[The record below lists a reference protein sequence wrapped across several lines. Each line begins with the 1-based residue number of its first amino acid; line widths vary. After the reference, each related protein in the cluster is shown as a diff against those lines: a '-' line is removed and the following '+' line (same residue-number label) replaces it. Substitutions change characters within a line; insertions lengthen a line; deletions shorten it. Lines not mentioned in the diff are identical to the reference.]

1 MQRSVFILGV
11 VLSYI
16 SCSIPLRGQSVLN
29 GRIEDRDT
37 GEPLAFVNIVYNEKG
52 TGTVSTLD
60 GFFTIES
67 GVLPE
72 FLKLSYVGYES
83 LTVYPSEADQ
93 LEPMLL
99 TMKRNPFLIEEV
111 KVYPGINP
119 AHRIIGAAFRNR
131 RNNNPEMLSSFSYTS
146 YNKLYFTLLPDSLLS
161 RSFSPGSPD
170 IPVSFNFSGRTGN
183 HPKADSDSLHTPGDY
198 RDMDIPVEE
207 NGFPPH
213 EQTGPGSSES
223 QPQTGESA
231 DSGETGIREL
241 VEKQHIF
248 LMESVS
254 NRDYLRP
261 GRNNERVIASRVSGF
276 QDPSFSLLATQ
287 LQSFS
292 FYGDFISLLDRRYLN
307 PISRGSTS
315 KYSFILEDSLL
326 TEQNDTLFVISFR
339 PYPNRN
345 FDGLR
350 GVVYINSNHY
360 AVQNVIAEPS
370 EPRGFM
376 TIRVQQNYSYVDN
389 RQWFPVELNTD
400 IILGGESGS
409 SGSESGYRL
418 IGIGKSYLSDVSI
431 EPDLRRRDFNH
442 VELTISPSAHRQNEE
457 LWNKYRTEPLSDKD
471 LKTYHVLDSIGQE
484 DDLDR
489 ALQTFEALAT
499 GYLPW
504 GYFNIDLASLIDF
517 NYFEGLR
524 PGVRL
529 LSNDIVSERFRFG
542 GHVAMGTRD
551 RKLKYG
557 GQAGLIIYR
566 PGDIHLKFSYSND
579 VAEPGSYGFLGRHS
593 AFSSENY
600 RRFLIG
606 RMDYVKE
613 YNTSLNLRFMRYFR
627 SSLYFSASQVRPG
640 DNYVYVKDG
649 EDRHLFRFSEAGVQ
663 LRFACREKFMQTPR
677 GNRISMGTDF
687 PVLWINYGQGLNFA
701 HGEYQYT
708 RLQAGAEQ
716 NFMTKRLGKTTLT
729 VEGGITRG
737 DVPVTKLYNGKGS
750 HRSISIESAN
760 SFGAMRMNEFVS
772 DEFISFFFRQNFESL
787 LFRTGRF
794 RPEIVFVTNAGFGT
808 LSDAGKHMHIPL
820 KTMEKGYYESGLLFN
835 NIYRQFFAGYGL
847 GIFYRY
853 GPYAFDE
860 HLDNFSFKLT
870 FSISLR

>member
-11 VLSYI
+11 VLGSI
-16 SCSIPLRGQSVLN
+16 CFSIPLRGQPVLN

-60 GFFTIES
+60 GFFTIEA

-93 LEPMLL
+93 HEPLLL
-99 TMKRNPFLIEEV
+99 TMKRKPFLIEEIT
-111 KVYPGINP
+111 VYPGINP

-161 RSFSPGSPD
+161 RSLIPGSPD
-170 IPVSFNFSGRTGN
+170 IPVRSDFPGSTGN
-183 HPKADSDSLHTPGDY
+183 DTKAETDSPSAPGDHG
-198 RDMDIPVEE
+198 DPDTQVME
-207 NGFPPH
+207 NDF
-213 EQTGPGSSES
+213 QTRPGSSDCRPPAS
-223 QPQTGESA
+223 ESA
-231 DSGETGIREL
+231 DSGKTGIREL
-241 VEKQHIF
+241 LEEQHIF

-254 NRDYLRP
+254 KRDYLRP
-261 GRNNERVIASRVSGF
+261 GRNNERVVASRVSGF

-315 KYSFILEDSLL
+315 RYSFILEDSLL

-345 FDGLR
+345 FDGLQ

-360 AVQNVIAEPS
+360 AVQNVIAGPS

-376 TIRVQQNYSYVDN
+376 TIRVQQNYRYVDN

-400 IILGGESGS
+400 IILGDGS
-409 SGSESGYRL
+409 DGPGSGYRL

-431 EPDLRRRDFNH
+431 EPDLRRRAFNH
-442 VELTISPSAHRQNEE
+442 VELTISPSAHLQKEE
-457 LWNKYRTEPLSDKD
+457 FWNKYRTEPLSDKD
-471 LKTYHVLDSIGQE
+471 LKTYHVLDSIGQA
-484 DDLDR
+484 DNLDR

-499 GYLPW
+499 GYIPW
-504 GYFNIDLASLIDF
+504 GYANIDLVSLIDF

-542 GHVAMGTRD
+542 GHVALGTRD

-557 GQAGLIIYR
+557 GEAGLTLYR
-566 PGDIHLKFSYSND
+566 PGDINLKFSYSSD
-579 VAEPGSYGFLGRHS
+579 VAEPGSYAFLGRHS

-613 YNTSLNLRFMRYFR
+613 YNTSLNFRFMRYLR
-627 SSLYFSASQVRPG
+627 SSLYFSASKVRPG
-640 DNYVYVKDG
+640 DNYVYSKDG
-649 EDRHLFRFSEAGVQ
+649 TERHLFRFSEAGVQ
-663 LRFACREKFMQTPR
+663 LRFAFREKFMQTPR

-687 PVLWINYGQGLNFA
+687 PVLWINYGQGLDFGG
-701 HGEYQYT
+701 GEYEYT

-716 NFMTKRLGKTTLT
+716 SFITKHLGKTTFT
-729 VEGGITRG
+729 IEAGITRG
-737 DVPVTKLYNGKGS
+737 DAPLQSCIPVRAATEAFQLN
-750 HRSISIESAN
+750 RPT
-760 SFGAMRMNEFVS
+760 VS
-772 DEFISFFFRQNFESL
+772 
-787 LFRTGRF
+787 GR
-794 RPEIVFVTNAGFGT
+794 
-808 LSDAGKHMHIPL
+808 
-820 KTMEKGYYESGLLFN
+820 
-835 NIYRQFFAGYGL
+835 
-847 GIFYRY
+847 
-853 GPYAFDE
+853 
-860 HLDNFSFKLT
+860 
-870 FSISLR
+870 